1 MWSSP
6 SPSCASLGAWGGS
19 TQGLGQTLYVKNAL
33 RPDAEVEP
41 SLATAVTDPMLLQQ
55 VQNGFG

>member
-1 MWSSP
+1 MV
-6 SPSCASLGAWGGS
+6 ALKVG
-19 TQGLGQTLYVKNAL
+19 TDVLYVKNAL